1 MAGKRGVR
9 VTILGEDYVQV
20 SFARRVL
27 VELGFSRHEINDR
40 PVPNGDGSGE
50 KWVRTDYPK
59 QVALNRS
66 KRSHQQCTL
75 LVSIDAD
82 NRSIVDRRNQLDQ
95 ALTNAELAPRGNDE
109 PIAIWVPTRNI
120 ESWLKHFAGEVVN
133 EETNYKNKVNQL
145 NLNQAAAGFVAE
157 FRQWELSPGNFQT
170 LPSLLDAYTE
180 WKRIV

>member
-9 VTILGEDYVQV
+9 VMILGEDSAQV
-20 SFARRVL
+20 SLARRVL
-27 VELGFSRHEINDR
+27 IELGYSRHEIYDR
-40 PVPNGDGSGE
+40 PVPDGGGSGE
-50 KWVRTDYPK
+50 KWVRRDYPN

-82 NRSIVDRRNQLDQ
+82 KYSIADRKNQLDQ
-95 ALTNAELAPRGNDE
+95 SLTNAELAPRSHDE
-109 PIAIWVPTRNI
+109 PIAILVPSRNI

-133 EETNYKNKVNQL
+133 EETNYKNKVKQL
-145 NLNQAAAGFVAE
+145 NLKQAAEGFVAE

-170 LPSLLDAYTE
+170 LPSLLDAYVE
-180 WKRIV
+180 LKRIV

>member
-9 VTILGEDYVQV
+9 VTILGEDNVQV

-27 VELGFSRHEINDR
+27 IELGYSRHELYDQ
-40 PVPNGDGSGE
+40 PVPGGDGSGE
-50 KWVRTDYPK
+50 QWVRTDYPK

-82 NRSIVDRRNQLDQ
+82 NRSIADRKNQLDQ
-95 ALTNAELAPRGNDE
+95 ALTNAELAVRGNDE
-109 PIAIWVPTRNI
+109 PIAIWVPSRNI
-120 ESWLKHFAGEVVN
+120 ESWLKYFAREIVD
-133 EETNYKNKVNQL
+133 EETNYKNKVKQF
-145 NLNQAAAGFVAE
+145 NLKQAAEGFVAE

-180 WKRIV
+180 LKRIV